1 MRRRWLTIPAL
12 ALAALTVLGLASTKS
27 MSGGQTCLTKHCPSN
42 THCCI
47 GCTQSPIC
55 VKNGVPCPECAPQ

>member
-1 MRRRWLTIPAL
+1 MRKRWLTIPVL
-12 ALAALTVLGLASTKS
+12 ALAALTVLSLANTRT
-27 MSGGQTCLTKHCPSN
+27 MSGGQTCATKNCPKN

-55 VKNGVPCPECAPQ
+55 VRNGVPCPECAPQ